1 VETTRERAPR
11 RDAQRNRERLVAAA
25 RAVFAE
31 RGVDASL
38 EEIAR
43 RAGVGIGTLYRHFPT
58 RQALVGALYEER
70 IGEFLAIAADAR
82 SSPDA
87 WAGFS
92 TFLVRTVE
100 LHACDHLLKDVL
112 AQYPPGGEGLAGATE
127 ELRKAVDELLA
138 RAHAEGSLRADF
150 TVSDLRLL
158 FRSLRPVIEATA
170 DTQPDAWRRHL
181 RFVLD
186 GLRPAAAAS
195 AR

>member
-1 VETTRERAPR
+1 MEATRERAPR

-25 RAVFAE
+25 RAVFTE

-58 RQALVGALYEER
+58 REALVEALYEER
-70 IGEFLAIAADAR
+70 IGDFVAIAADAR

-87 WAGFS
+87 WAAFA
-92 TFLVRTVE
+92 TFLERTVE

-112 AQYPPGGEGLAGATE
+112 AQYPAGDEAVAGVKE
-127 ELRKAVDELLA
+127 ELRRTVEQLLA
-138 RAHAEGSLRADF
+138 RARAEGALRPDF
-150 TVSDLRLL
+150 TVADLRLL

-170 DTQPDAWRRHL
+170 DTEPDAWRRHL
-181 RFVLD
+181 GFVLD
-186 GLRPAAAAS
+186 GLRADAAGG
-195 AR
+195 RR